1 MNPPVTDSFEKLL
14 ESFLDSL
21 GHDPLAGKGSR
32 GFEFQSGDFTVRVF
46 SDSSEPER
54 IVVEADVRP
63 LEATQID
70 NAPLLLMLHRLN
82 EAARTAHFW
91 SSTIDEKDLLLLS
104 TSLPLVGGGCREL
117 ARACFRGVGPG
128 GIVGRAGGA
137 ILILHVVTI
146 DQRARRGR
154 GASRLPFHRAGL
166 IQKIFKKTNA

>member
-70 NAPLLLMLHRLN
+70 NAPLLLTLHRLN

-104 TSLPLVGGGCREL
+104 TSLPLVGVDAVSLQKLVSEVLDRAESL
-117 ARACFRGVGPG
+117 AALVEQFSSSTSSQSTKGLGE
-128 GIVGRAGGA
+128 AGGPPA
-137 ILILHVVTI
+137 FHFIE
-146 DQRARRGR
+146 RA
-154 GASRLPFHRAGL
+154 
-166 IQKIFKKTNA
+166 

>member
-46 SDSSEPER
+46 SDFSEPER

-104 TSLPLVGGGCREL
+104 TSLPLVGVDAVSLQELVSEVLDRAESLAALVEQFSSSTSSQSTKGLGEVGGPPAFHFIE
-117 ARACFRGVGPG
+117 RA
-128 GIVGRAGGA
+128 
-137 ILILHVVTI
+137 
-146 DQRARRGR
+146 
-154 GASRLPFHRAGL
+154 
-166 IQKIFKKTNA
+166 

>member
-104 TSLPLVGGGCREL
+104 TSLPLVGVDAVSLQEL
-117 ARACFRGVGPG
+117 VSEVLDRAESLAALVEQFSSSKSSQSTKGLGE
-128 GIVGRAGGA
+128 AGGHPA
-137 ILILHVVTI
+137 FHFIE
-146 DQRARRGR
+146 RA
-154 GASRLPFHRAGL
+154 
-166 IQKIFKKTNA
+166 

>member
-104 TSLPLVGGGCREL
+104 TSLPLVGVDAVSLQELVSEVLDRAESLAALVEQFSSSTSSQSTKGLGEVGGPPAFHFIE
-117 ARACFRGVGPG
+117 RA
-128 GIVGRAGGA
+128 
-137 ILILHVVTI
+137 
-146 DQRARRGR
+146 
-154 GASRLPFHRAGL
+154 
-166 IQKIFKKTNA
+166 